1 MNNRDAI
8 LQSIKENL
16 NSGKINIVF
25 TPKGVDSES
34 LLLTDLKSFIEKNF
48 ENSIIFY
55 SSGSEKQYSV
65 ELFDS
70 VISSNKKAFLLID
83 DLSQFNDPNSIIN
96 TFYGNKNINVIAT
109 TSINVEKLAG
119 KDMTDI
125 RGRYISYF
133 YPPYLYGDDY
143 DTSKKSIRNMF
154 RLYFSDY
161 RHKENAK
168 KLYMYVLNHSGELL
182 TLRKIY
188 SECGVGIS
196 LVTFINIFNYLRDSG
211 LFYLLTRINLNDL
224 TELDYGFVLYPCRCF
239 DILSSEIDVDEQKR
253 QKIYYESSLVA
264 KVLYDNQIIHRAFHV
279 KRGIADGKRVSI
291 QLSDSFLIKSN
302 NQSILLKFSFP
313 GDNDKSLELF
323 KEYKGNIQKMIVFYN
338 DSGFRQDEHGIIK
351 CGIKHVLEKGVFSY
365 GNI

>member
-1 MNNRDAI
+1 MYNRDVI

-16 NSGKINIVF
+16 NSGKINIIF

-34 LLLTDLKSFIEKNF
+34 FLLTNLKTFIEKTF

-55 SSGSEKQYSV
+55 SSGSGKKYDM

-83 DLSQFNDPNSIIN
+83 DLSQFDDPNSIIN

-109 TSINVEKLAG
+109 TSINVERLAG

-143 DTSKKSIRNMF
+143 DTSKNSIRNMF

-161 RHKENAK
+161 RYKEYAA
-168 KLYMYVLNHSGELL
+168 KLYTYILNHSGELI

-188 SECGVGIS
+188 SECGADTS
-196 LVTFINIFNYLRDSG
+196 LVTFTNIFNYLHDSG
-211 LFYLLTRINLNDL
+211 LFYMLTRINLNNL
-224 TELDYGFVLYPCRCF
+224 TELDYGYALYPCRCF
-239 DILSSEIDVDEQKR
+239 DILSSEMKMDEHKR

-264 KVLYDNQIIHRAFHV
+264 RVLYDNQIIHRAFHV
-279 KRGIADGKRVSI
+279 KRGIADGKRVNI

-302 NQSILLKFSFP
+302 NQSVLLKFSFP
-313 GDNDKSLELF
+313 WDNDKSLELF

-338 DSGFRQDEHGIIK
+338 DSGFQLDDYGIIK

-365 GNI
+365 GDI